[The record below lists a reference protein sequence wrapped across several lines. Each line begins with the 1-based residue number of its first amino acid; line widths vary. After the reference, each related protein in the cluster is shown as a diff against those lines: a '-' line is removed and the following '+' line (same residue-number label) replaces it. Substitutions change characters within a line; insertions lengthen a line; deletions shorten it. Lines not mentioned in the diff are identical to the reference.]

1 MEEHTLT
8 KIEIITRPSKLEEL
22 KEALNKIGV
31 MGMTVSQVF
40 GCGLQKGYVEVY
52 RGQRYNI
59 NLLPGIKVE
68 PSSAKS
74 PSIRSSK
81 SPKRSAKQAVPV
93 MARFSST
100 PYQTPSVFV
109 PVTAVP
115 KPLWMKNKEIQKNRY
130 AKRNPSYTCFF
141 WMQII
146 TIHRHREKCF

>member
-68 PSSAKS
+68 PVVCEVTVDQVVEVADKVCQTGRPGDGKIFIYPLSDAVR
-74 PSIRSSK
+74 IRTGDRGPEAS
-81 SPKRSAKQAVPV
+81 
-93 MARFSST
+93 MD
-100 PYQTPSVFV
+100 
-109 PVTAVP
+109 
-115 KPLWMKNKEIQKNRY
+115 
-130 AKRNPSYTCFF
+130 
-141 WMQII
+141 
-146 TIHRHREKCF
+146 EK

>member
-8 KIEIITRPSKLEEL
+8 KIEIITRPSKLEDL

-68 PSSAKS
+68 TGVCEVPGDKGVEVAERVCKTGK
-74 PSIRSSK
+74 PGDGKIFIYPLADVVRIRTGD
-81 SPKRSAKQAVPV
+81 RGPV
-93 MARFSST
+93 AIMD
-100 PYQTPSVFV
+100 
-109 PVTAVP
+109 
-115 KPLWMKNKEIQKNRY
+115 
-130 AKRNPSYTCFF
+130 
-141 WMQII
+141 
-146 TIHRHREKCF
+146 EK

>member
-68 PSSAKS
+68 TVVCE
-74 PSIRSSK
+74 
-81 SPKRSAKQAVPV
+81 VPV
-93 MARFSST
+93 DQVVEVAEKVCQTGRPGDGKISST

-115 KPLWMKNKEIQKNRY
+115 KPLWMKNKEIQKQVCE
-130 AKRNPSYTCFF
+130 A
-141 WMQII
+141 
-146 TIHRHREKCF
+146 

>member
-22 KEALNKIGV
+22 KEVLNKIGV

-68 PSSAKS
+68 TVVCE
-74 PSIRSSK
+74 
-81 SPKRSAKQAVPV
+81 VPV
-93 MARFSST
+93 DQVVEVAEKVC
-100 PYQTPSVFV
+100 QTGRPGDGKIFIYPLSD
-109 PVTAVP
+109 AVRIRTGDRGP
-115 KPLWMKNKEIQKNRY
+115 EAIMD
-130 AKRNPSYTCFF
+130 
-141 WMQII
+141 
-146 TIHRHREKCF
+146 EK

>member
-8 KIEIITRPSKLEEL
+8 KIEIITRPSKLEDL

-68 PSSAKS
+68 TVVCETGKPGDGKIFIYPLADAVR
-74 PSIRSSK
+74 IRTGD
-81 SPKRSAKQAVPV
+81 RGPV
-93 MARFSST
+93 AIMD
-100 PYQTPSVFV
+100 
-109 PVTAVP
+109 
-115 KPLWMKNKEIQKNRY
+115 
-130 AKRNPSYTCFF
+130 
-141 WMQII
+141 
-146 TIHRHREKCF
+146 EK